1 MDWMEKGEGS
11 AYKDWFYPKQYPI
24 RLSAS
29 CYECVGDYP
38 YMPRLNGANPEVRK
52 YVRDVLLY
60 WLDRAHIDG
69 WRFKGHG
76 QAKPPF
82 FPEAELNERL
92 NSMLM
97 RYPDDANLAMYNCLG
112 SHDTARFLTEAK
124 GEKWRLRLA
133 MASSIAARIFLKVRM
148 VLPPHDGFMIFTE

>member
-1 MDWMEKGEGS
+1 MCIRDR
-11 AYKDWFYPKQYPI
+11 FYLKQYPI

-69 WRFKGHG
+69 WRFDV
-76 QAKPPF
+76 AD
-82 FPEAELNERL
+82 ELDRHAVTWWREEVKKA
-92 NSMLM
+92 
-97 RYPDDANLAMYNCLG
+97 YPDAVMLGETWGDASRLLG
-112 SHDTARFLTEAK
+112 A
-124 GEKWRLRLA
+124 
-133 MASSIAARIFLKVRM
+133 
-148 VLPPHDGFMIFTE
+148 DGFDLSLIHI